1 MVFQD
6 ENPSERRAECTDE
19 GEKRFRAEKERL
31 LADCLVR
38 HPMGSK
44 AASFAGVDPKN
55 LLSDGLEDV
64 DEDEEETQW
73 LRALEVVPAG
83 WKAAAARLKSTGL
96 RFMDESLASVQSGS
110 FEGEKEWGSYTIGP
124 TTITA
129 MQMSAEHCEVEAIG
143 NGLTITARGI
153 TGTFAPLEWS
163 FKRIKVPRTE
173 DAGKASAAFRDLA
186 VHVMFDVDLE
196 SDDSSTGE
204 LVLGEADV
212 QVRLEN
218 IEFTVTES
226 GKNKRFANMFAATF
240 KDALRHKVEEAMVAA
255 LSDLTELRTKIDRTL
270 QELNSLILATPQ
282 RQSPTGQRQIKPH
295 ISAARAQATGA
306 AADVV
311 ESEPE
316 PEPEPEQAPSVEL
329 ETEKQEGGCAE
340 EGIPP
345 SGVIDVNEGGMT
357 NLQEGGMPSAALT
370 STAMSTTVPAA
381 DAKQE
386 LTGRHIEPKKE
397 PAAGIEAGDSEP
409 EPETARTIN
418 AQPAETQSEPND
430 DPEAASKQLAVA
442 VGTEIDGQVAI

>member
-1 MVFQD
+1 MVFED

-19 GEKRFRAEKERL
+19 SEKRFRAEKERL
-31 LADCLVR
+31 LADCLTR

-55 LLSDGLEDV
+55 LLSDGVEDV

-73 LRALEVVPAG
+73 LRGLEVVPAG

-96 RFMDESLASVQSGS
+96 RFMDESLASVQSRP

-129 MQMSAEHCEVEAIG
+129 MQMSAEHCEVEATG
-143 NGLTITARGI
+143 HGLTITARGI
-153 TGTFAPLEWS
+153 TGAFAPFEWS

-173 DAGKASAAFRDLA
+173 DAGKATAAFRDLA

-196 SDDSSTGE
+196 SDDSSAGE

-226 GKNKRFANMFAATF
+226 GKNKRFVNMFAATF

-270 QELNSLILATPQ
+270 QELNSLILAPQ
-282 RQSPTGQRQIKPH
+282 GQSRTGEGQAMPH

-306 AADVV
+306 AADV
-311 ESEPE
+311 E
-316 PEPEPEQAPSVEL
+316 PEPEPEQAPSVE
-329 ETEKQEGGCAE
+329 GGSAE

-345 SGVIDVNEGGMT
+345 FVVIDVNVGI
-357 NLQEGGMPSAALT
+357 PSSALT
-370 STAMSTTVPAA
+370 STSMSTTVPAA

-386 LTGRHIEPKKE
+386 LTGRQTEPKRE
-397 PAAGIEAGDSEP
+397 SAAAAG
-409 EPETARTIN
+409 TAK
-418 AQPAETQSEPND
+418 TQSEPND
-430 DPEAASKQLAVA
+430 EPEAATEQLAVA